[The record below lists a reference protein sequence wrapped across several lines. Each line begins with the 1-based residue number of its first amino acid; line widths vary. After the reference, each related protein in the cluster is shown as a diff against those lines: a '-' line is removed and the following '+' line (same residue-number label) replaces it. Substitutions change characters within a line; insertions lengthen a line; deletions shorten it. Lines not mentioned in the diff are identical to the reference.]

1 MEQTETGLVFKKD
14 SVNLLLATAKAEYDN
29 EHNRSSII
37 DTKTN
42 ISLPII
48 STFFLA
54 LVQLNN
60 YKYIFSLPT
69 ETFSSWL
76 LPATLF
82 FSYTLALIFGMS
94 SVFLMTRVIF
104 TRNYKTLKIRD
115 LYDEDYLKNDC
126 IFFSTHIF
134 HLYCDCTEYNK
145 KQNDGRVKLYK
156 HSWILMFATLCF
168 YLIYIITKTNT

>member
-1 MEQTETGLVFKKD
+1 MEQSDAGLIFNKD
-14 SVNLLLATAKAEYDN
+14 SVDLLLNTAKAEYDN
-29 EHNRSSII
+29 EHSRSSII

-48 STFFLA
+48 SAFFLA
-54 LVQLNN
+54 LVQLND
-60 YKYIFSLPT
+60 YKYIFNLPSD
-69 ETFSSWL
+69 TFSSWL

-82 FSYTLALIFGMS
+82 FSYSLALILGMS

-104 TRNYKTLKIRD
+104 THHYKTLSIRD
-115 LYDEDYLKNDC
+115 LYDDDYLKNEC
-126 IFFSTHIF
+126 IFFSTYIF
-134 HLYCDCTEYNK
+134 HLYCDCTEFNK
-145 KQNDGRVKLYK
+145 KQNDGRVRLYK